1 FASQFI
7 EFARATGL
15 SWLQVIFRDVI
26 PALYRPIIADVGI
39 RFVSVV
45 FLTATAAFLAGTSGS
60 HESSWAAMVGTGL
73 SGVDLNPWA
82 IAAPVLAIIA
92 LTACP
97 ALLLE
102 QYSGCHR

>member
-1 FASQFI
+1 M
-7 EFARATGL
+7 
-15 SWLQVIFRDVI
+15 
-26 PALYRPIIADVGI
+26 PALRRPIIADVGI

-45 FLTATAAFLAGTSGS
+45 FLTATAAFLAGASGS
-60 HESSWAAMVGTGL
+60 HDSSWAAMIGTGL

-82 IAAPVLAIIA
+82 VAAPTLAIIA

-102 QYSGCHR
+102 QYSGGRR